1 MILGRFSGAR
11 ASSVSPITDETAA
24 VTADSRPTNFEAA
37 SAAVVVPTKSPADGS
52 SLTNR
57 GFESAAP
64 EVDADPGRLRLDNE
78 PPRLLWPNKP
88 WAWQESDNTNKTKNA
103 TMSVMRLRPDATR
116 KSFAVVNAGFI
127 GVSIRS
133 RFRNVQAIEPL
144 LSCSFHP
151 LIAHSKSR
159 RNRTS
164 LLIRL
169 PVRGI
174 VTIQAIVGRS
184 AENRLSLASS
194 LTDLSR
200 EVGTSAIWAGC
211 EFCGKFSQ
219 NSITWR
225 LPS

>member
-88 WAWQESDNTNKTKNA
+88 WAWHESDSTSTHKNA
-103 TMSVMRLRPDATR
+103 TISARTLRTDGSR
-116 KSFAVVNAGFI
+116 KSFA
-127 GVSIRS
+127 
-133 RFRNVQAIEPL
+133 
-144 LSCSFHP
+144 
-151 LIAHSKSR
+151 
-159 RNRTS
+159 
-164 LLIRL
+164 
-169 PVRGI
+169 
-174 VTIQAIVGRS
+174 
-184 AENRLSLASS
+184 
-194 LTDLSR
+194 
-200 EVGTSAIWAGC
+200 
-211 EFCGKFSQ
+211 
-219 NSITWR
+219 
-225 LPS
+225 